1 MNTFQILDKDGHP
14 IPIGTLDK
22 EVCILTGNEEERDII
37 ADLEIEKTTKLKWIL
52 SLVPIIGMIL

>member
-1 MNTFQILDKDGHP
+1 MNTFQILDKDGRP
-14 IPIGTLDK
+14 ISIGTLDK
-22 EVCILTGNEEERDII
+22 EVCVLTGNEEDNI